1 MLQNDLF
8 TCFKGIRKLGPF
20 YTFSMPPM
28 DPLPAA
34 LFDIEIA
41 RITFKATTMQS
52 FLHLKEESLTKLKGK
67 SLLVSF
73 SAIE

>member
-1 MLQNDLF
+1 
-8 TCFKGIRKLGPF
+8 
-20 YTFSMPPM
+20 MPPM

-52 FLHLKEESLTKLKGK
+52 FLHLKEDSLTKFKGK